1 MSVMVI
7 FQPIKSFN
15 NAIDA
20 KLAKIM
26 VEILRKWKY
35 SLLEEKKKK
44 KKLDQL
50 EPRIN
55 KFQQISFPASVC
67 YRAHRVCVG
76 V

>member
-44 KKLDQL
+44 K
-50 EPRIN
+50 
-55 KFQQISFPASVC
+55 A
-67 YRAHRVCVG
+67 
-76 V
+76 